1 VLNLRN
7 AAGKLVQ
14 DAMHVLVKCLTEMW
28 VLKASFL
35 TSGANLR
42 QEVSSIQHL
51 YSTRPHDNGI
61 ISIDYDNDYISREA
75 QPRRNVYWPRPSV
88 CLSLA
93 TFPHYC
99 TDPDVTW
106 RISTGCPLVHY
117 WADLQSMHGFR
128 CYTVE
133 HETPASARTRSM
145 PGYYCSVIVTRVKM
159 GYSSRRHGSLYDGSA
174 TNW

>member
-7 AAGKLVQ
+7 AAGKLVE

-117 WADLQSMHGFR
+117 WAFAIDAWVSLLHS
-128 CYTVE
+128 
-133 HETPASARTRSM
+133 RTRNASKC
-145 PGYYCSVIVTRVKM
+145 PY
-159 GYSSRRHGSLYDGSA
+159 SLYAWLLLFCYCYSCEDGVLESQA
-174 TNW
+174 WLPLWWLCN